1 MSARAL
7 TASDALVRLEN
18 LVSENPGFLFN
29 MRNANKTVSGSEM
42 LNDIRNAVKRGVP
55 LAYFLGRIDCVT
67 NDEVINLGAFLS
79 QKVAVKV
86 SFLYLCL
93 RTINKVIHKLCTGK
107 LIKRLGLLNLR
118 LLLSLKSK
126 SLRSLYPE

>member
-42 LNDIRNAVKRGVP
+42 LNDVRNAVNRGVP
-55 LAYFLGRIDCVT
+55 LAYFMGRIDCVT

-79 QKVAVKV
+79 RKVAVNA
-86 SFLYLCL
+86 SFLYLCD
-93 RTINKVIHKLCTGK
+93 VQ
-107 LIKRLGLLNLR
+107 
-118 LLLSLKSK
+118 
-126 SLRSLYPE
+126 